1 MLHPTLEW
9 PLPEA
14 SFFSYKD
21 LMLQLLFSTRAVVD
35 DGGQPIVRLPVALG
49 EGVFVLIQNHSSLH
63 SSLDGRHAIIEHF
76 DPASS
81 DCDVQLQVSPGSCR
95 F

>member
-1 MLHPTLEW
+1 MAFTT
-9 PLPEA
+9 EA

-21 LMLQLLFSTRAVVD
+21 LMLELLLSTRAVVD
-35 DGGQPIVRLPVALG
+35 NCGQSIVRLPVALG

-63 SSLDGRHAIIEHF
+63 GSLDGRHAIIEHF